1 LVTNTTESTNLSLE
15 SKAATVNRINERIKA
30 KFAKN
35 KEKRKEIKQRSEFL
49 SFSQGETKV
58 LLIDLS
64 DARTGEEVSK
74 PSFNN
79 EDEQYR
85 EYFRYIFN
93 DISPD
98 SSDTTKKWI
107 WDVGMRNSE
116 KIEDL
121 VQEDGFRK
129 FKVTKPKTD
138 KRMQFIIEGLQD

>member
-1 LVTNTTESTNLSLE
+1 MG
-15 SKAATVNRINERIKA
+15 A
-30 KFAKN
+30 KIF
-35 KEKRKEIKQRSEFL
+35 
-49 SFSQGETKV
+49 V
-58 LLIDLS
+58 
-64 DARTGEEVSK
+64 
-74 PSFNN
+74 
-79 EDEQYR
+79 QYR